1 MSQSVD
7 AVLESLC
14 NDPGCCRERLLHTA
28 GIFYAERG
36 HDAVSTREL
45 TRAAG
50 VNLAAIA
57 YYFGGKDGLQ
67 SAVIEHVVGACRER
81 TWEVFEHLSEAI
93 ERADGDR
100 DQLAA
105 ATAAF
110 ADAFLSAAL
119 PVNRETW
126 WVTVVT
132 RAMGN
137 LPDSEAPLYEF
148 LFLPAH
154 KILRRLVTAATGET
168 DPDRVGILTEALVG
182 DFLTFCKNYSVVLRS
197 LSWDDFSEP
206 RIDQIVAVVTRR
218 MQGRLGLPQ
227 SPSAARPTKLAAE

>member
-7 AVLESLC
+7 AALESLC
-14 NDPGCCRERLLHTA
+14 NDPGCSRERLLHTA

-67 SAVIEHVVGACRER
+67 SAVIDHVAAACRER
-81 TWEVFEHLSEAI
+81 TWEAFEQLDSAI
-93 ERADGDR
+93 TLADGDR
-100 DQLAA
+100 DDLAF
-105 ATAAF
+105 ATAVF
-110 ADAFLSAAL
+110 ADAFLRGAL

-126 WVTVVT
+126 WVTILT

-137 LPDSEAPLYEF
+137 LPEREAPLYETIF
-148 LFLPAH
+148 RPGHL
-154 KILRRLVTAATGET
+154 ILRRLVTAATDET
-168 DPDRVGILTEALVG
+168 DPDRVGVLTEALVG

-197 LSWDDFSEP
+197 LGWDDFSDP
-206 RIDQIVAVVTRR
+206 HIDQIVAVVTRR
-218 MQGRLGLPQ
+218 MQARLGLPQ
-227 SPSAARPTKLAAE
+227 LAAADQPAKLAAE

>member
-7 AVLESLC
+7 AALESLC

-36 HDAVSTREL
+36 DDAVSTREL

-57 YYFGGKDGLQ
+57 YYFGGKNGLQ
-67 SAVIEHVVGACRER
+67 AAVIEHVVAACRDR
-81 TWEVFEHLSEAI
+81 TWEVFEHLAEAI
-93 ERADGDR
+93 ERADGNR

-110 ADAFLSAAL
+110 ADAFLGAAL

-137 LPDSEAPLYEF
+137 LADRDAPLYET
-148 LFLPAH
+148 LFRPAH
-154 KILRRLVTAATGET
+154 QILRQLVTAATGET
-168 DPDRVGILTEALVG
+168 DPDRVGILTEALAG

-197 LSWDDFSEP
+197 LDWNDFNDAH
-206 RIDQIVAVVTRR
+206 IDQIVAVVTRR
-218 MQGRLGLPQ
+218 MQARLGLPQ
-227 SPSAARPTKLAAE
+227 MPLADQTAKIAAE